1 MQEECSHKGEEQVQ
15 SWEHVCGVQKLM
27 SPVCLYQSRVAVTG
41 ARSRPDLEGCGEEF
55 ILNRVR

>member
-15 SWEHVCGVQKLM
+15 SWEHVCGGQKLT

-41 ARSRPDLEGCGEEF
+41 ARSCQ
-55 ILNRVR
+55 ILKAVVRNLSLTE